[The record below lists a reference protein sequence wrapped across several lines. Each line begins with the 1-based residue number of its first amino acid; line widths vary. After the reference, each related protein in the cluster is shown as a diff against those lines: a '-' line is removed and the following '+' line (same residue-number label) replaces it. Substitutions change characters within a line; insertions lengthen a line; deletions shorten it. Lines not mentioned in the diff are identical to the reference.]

1 MIRKVYCHDGE
12 QIELRM
18 IEDRDAE
25 KNATSWKE
33 QLRPGSLLIQTHTD
47 GSISVCDPN
56 PSVVKRPVFLD
67 SEKNPKGIQD
77 EVVED

>member
-25 KNATSWKE
+25 KNATSWRE
-33 QLRPGSLLIQTHTD
+33 QLRPGSLLIMVHAN
-47 GSISVCDPN
+47 GSISISDPN
-56 PSVVKRPVFLD
+56 PDVVRQGWQTVF
-67 SEKNPKGIQD
+67 ED
-77 EVVED
+77 EE